1 MFAAAF
7 PVSRRHF
14 LALAGGFAAAQFC
27 AAIESEASAL
37 APQPYFAGV
46 NRVLEALARLG
57 APVAAGETW
66 TCIRESWRP
75 GALSSRRLG
84 YLAECAS
91 NWRLRSNE
99 PETLFGN
106 CRRLIRVMLRQLHS
120 F

>member
-1 MFAAAF
+1 MFAADF

-57 APVAAGETW
+57 APVAAADAGQ
-66 TCIRESWRP
+66 IAALANQDD
-75 GALSSRRLG
+75 GAAVDAAERILDRYTLARLFLEADG
-84 YLAECAS
+84 
-91 NWRLRSNE
+91 
-99 PETLFGN
+99 TG
-106 CRRLIRVMLRQLHS
+106 RVAIGGAQRT
-120 F
+120 